1 MTGDVIYSYLLYETA
16 VDFEFYRY
24 FFFNFDYTSFL
35 LHVVGLKGT
44 SASFVGICL
53 KCNGRRACYVI
64 R

>member
-44 SASFVGICL
+44 SASFVGI
-53 KCNGRRACYVI
+53 
-64 R
+64 